1 MMDIRRLD
9 GTRDRPTLLLRVDE
23 ALCLACGACV
33 AVCPPNALFLRGL
46 RLTVDQ
52 AQCTDCERCA
62 AMCPVQ
68 ALSLIPVSPSR
79 APISPSPI
87 SSNGR
92 GSP

>member
-9 GTRDRPTLLLRVDE
+9 RTKNHPDLLLHIDK

-33 AVCPPNALFLRGL
+33 AVCPPDALFLQGL

-52 AQCTDCERCA
+52 ATCTDCDRCA
-62 AMCPVQ
+62 AMCPVG
-68 ALSLIPVSPSR
+68 ALSLVPVS
-79 APISPSPI
+79 APLVPIPPSPI

-92 GSP
+92 HSS